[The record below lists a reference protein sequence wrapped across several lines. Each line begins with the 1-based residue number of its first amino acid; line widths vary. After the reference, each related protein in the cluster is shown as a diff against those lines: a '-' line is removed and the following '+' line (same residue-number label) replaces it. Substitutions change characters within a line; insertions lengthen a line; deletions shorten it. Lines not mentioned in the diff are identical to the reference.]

1 MKSKLY
7 SNIESKKKNIKF
19 HMPGHKSRPFTST
32 GWEEFDITELNGT
45 DNLNNPKK
53 EIKDIEWRIAKSY
66 GSKSCIISVNGS
78 TALIMAGIMGSSREG
93 DRIGVVR
100 NCHKSVFSAI
110 HYGRLNIVFIEPLID
125 SVYGYPVGVDL
136 NDLEDTVKRFKLK
149 ALVITYP
156 TYYGT
161 CDDLKAIKQICD
173 RYQVLLIVDE
183 AHGAHFKYSSR
194 FPCSSI
200 ELQADI
206 TIHSTHKTLSSLN
219 QGALLHINS
228 DKIDIEKI
236 RRHLSM
242 LQTSSP
248 SYPIILS
255 VEEAIDYMD
264 EKGEEKLEELAAI
277 YDKVKED
284 IGNTCFNNIHDKIE
298 HDIKIID
305 KSKIWLAPG
314 GIGDILT
321 RDYNI
326 DVEFDDGKSFLCM
339 MGAGTEKE
347 DADRLIFALK
357 EISDKGFCKKGQKID
372 SKMKFPKCGKKVMDA
387 WQAEDMKIRTINI
400 QKAEGKTSSS
410 YLVPYPPGVPIV
422 CPGEIITSEMIE
434 YINSLSENSVEG
446 MSADNMVYI
455 IDEEPI

>member
-1 MKSKLY
+1 
-7 SNIESKKKNIKF
+7 
-19 HMPGHKSRPFTST
+19 
-32 GWEEFDITELNGT
+32 
-45 DNLNNPKK
+45 
-53 EIKDIEWRIAKSY
+53 
-66 GSKSCIISVNGS
+66 
-78 TALIMAGIMGSSREG
+78 
-93 DRIGVVR
+93 
-100 NCHKSVFSAI
+100 
-110 HYGRLNIVFIEPLID
+110 
-125 SVYGYPVGVDL
+125 
-136 NDLEDTVKRFKLK
+136 
-149 ALVITYP
+149 
-156 TYYGT
+156 
-161 CDDLKAIKQICD
+161 
-173 RYQVLLIVDE
+173 
-183 AHGAHFKYSSR
+183 
-194 FPCSSI
+194 
-200 ELQADI
+200 
-206 TIHSTHKTLSSLN
+206 
-219 QGALLHINS
+219 
-228 DKIDIEKI
+228 
-236 RRHLSM
+236 
-242 LQTSSP
+242 
-248 SYPIILS
+248 